1 MVSDIS
7 ILAGVDGGEALRGCL
22 QLVPLVLDLLGW
34 GFQHGARFRFPLVVC
49 WPGLEKSY
57 QERRW
62 ALPVQEQ

>member
-1 MVSDIS
+1 MMSDIS
-7 ILAGVDGGEALRGCL
+7 TLAGVSGGGELRGCR
-22 QLVPLVLDLLGW
+22 QLVPLVLDLLGL

-57 QERRW
+57 QGKRW